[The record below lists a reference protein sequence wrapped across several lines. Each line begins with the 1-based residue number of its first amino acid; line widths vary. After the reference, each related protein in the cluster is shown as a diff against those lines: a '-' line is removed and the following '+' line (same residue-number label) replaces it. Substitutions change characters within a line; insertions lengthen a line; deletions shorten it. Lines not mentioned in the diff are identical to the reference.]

1 LASGN
6 ERVDDTLVNLSLNN
20 HRNGKVFVS
29 SKLIMTALE
38 EAVKEFITKKLK
50 YRVAGHFVESVIDKA
65 IDNGVVALEGTY
77 SLPMPKLNPTKEL
90 EDKSI
95 VGVDGGAFSLK
106 LHPMRIVIART
117 GIFCHSQR
125 NGTQFDLRG
134 VWRATFSVLRRN
146 GNIEEQIRRKIRE
159 ILVSIESTT
168 IKEIATEYGRDIDAF
183 IWDGPLYSKKFFQAM
198 YSAIRV
204 LTDRAI
210 ICIKVVKNAF
220 SSRIAK
226 WSGIVGL
233 TDADLFSYY
242 LPPGYRTAMFT
253 YDDSIVRKIPSD
265 MRPVFFYV
273 KTRQMVILRYEFPI
287 WILEEYGIEYVL
299 RIIGT
304 DLALGNGFS
313 YVINRAD
320 KIARFSEEE
329 KRYLSFK
336 VFELLKKY
344 GFETIL
350 TFNEKRWN
358 KYMVV

>member
-1 LASGN
+1 
-6 ERVDDTLVNLSLNN
+6 
-20 HRNGKVFVS
+20 
-29 SKLIMTALE
+29 
-38 EAVKEFITKKLK
+38 
-50 YRVAGHFVESVIDKA
+50 
-65 IDNGVVALEGTY
+65 
-77 SLPMPKLNPTKEL
+77 
-90 EDKSI
+90 
-95 VGVDGGAFSLK
+95 
-106 LHPMRIVIART
+106 
-117 GIFCHSQR
+117 
-125 NGTQFDLRG
+125 
-134 VWRATFSVLRRN
+134 
-146 GNIEEQIRRKIRE
+146 
-159 ILVSIESTT
+159 
-168 IKEIATEYGRDIDAF
+168 
-183 IWDGPLYSKKFFQAM
+183 M